1 MKIAAFCLC
10 WLLILTAPGVMA
22 QQSATS
28 SVMARQ
34 TTTPNQSSTTPNQSW
49 DALRQLQAE
58 EKLEVERK
66 VGKKKVSGKM
76 VSLSDTE
83 LVIERKGKN
92 LSFGRNEVKKV
103 WRVVTPSRFDKAKAT
118 ISWGAIGGAIGV
130 LAGFLILA
138 GSCHDGCGEAE
149 FIGPVAGATVIGG
162 LIGYFGERGQRT
174 LIYSAP

>member
-22 QQSATS
+22 QQGAAS

-49 DALRQLQAE
+49 DALRQLQAG
-58 EKLEVERK
+58 EKIRVERK
-66 VGKKKVSGKM
+66 AGKKVTGEM
-76 VSLSDTE
+76 ISLSDTE

-103 WRVVTPSRFDKAKAT
+103 WRVVTPSGFDKAKAT

-130 LAGFLILA
+130 LAGFLILL
-138 GSCHDGCGEAE
+138 GSCPDGCGEAE
-149 FIGPVAGATVIGG
+149 FIGPVAGAAVLGG